1 MLLLSRVMKRPS
13 QRLQVEGSGEVAE
26 VQGQSQRSIGE
37 QVSLGM
43 HAWDLGGGGGLG
55 IYSWASNRRELHM
68 FSCFL
73 KSFLLCRNTYSMHMA
88 PLRLPPNPLLK
99 KNS

>member
-43 HAWDLGGGGGLG
+43 HAWDLGGGRSWYLLLG
-55 IYSWASNRRELHM
+55 
-68 FSCFL
+68 F
-73 KSFLLCRNTYSMHMA
+73 K
-88 PLRLPPNPLLK
+88 
-99 KNS
+99 